1 MRIAVTGS
9 IATDHLLT
17 FPGRFGDQ
25 LIEGELDK
33 VSLSFLADELE
44 VRRGGVAANIAFG
57 LGALGLRPLLVGAV
71 GRDFAEYGRRLEAQ
85 GVDTGSV
92 HVSETRHTARF
103 ICTTDRDQHQIGT
116 FYAGAMSEARHIALA
131 PVLARAGGLDLV
143 LVSPND
149 PEAMLRHTSEAA
161 GLGVAFCADPS
172 QQLARLDGEEVRLL
186 LRGPRVLFTNA
197 YEAQLVQERTG
208 WTERQVLERVGTWVI
223 TRGADGA
230 RILASGRPAVDV
242 AAVPADGPVEPTGA
256 GDAFRAGF
264 LAATVRA
271 DDPVRAARLGA
282 ALATTALESVGP
294 QAYTLDGEMLLA
306 RIADTYGPEAAA
318 DLAPETRAV
327 RAVETAET
335 VGAAWS

>member
-17 FPGRFGDQ
+17 FPGRFGEQ

-33 VSLSFLADELE
+33 VSLSFLADELD

-57 LGALGLRPLLVGAV
+57 LGALGLRPLLVGSV
-71 GRDFAEYGRRLEAQ
+71 GRDFAEYGRLLAAH

-103 ICTTDRDQHQIGT
+103 ICTTDADQNQIGT

-131 PVLARAGGLDLV
+131 PVRDRAGGLDLV

-149 PEAMLRHTSEAA
+149 PEAMLRHTREAA
-161 GLGVAFCADPS
+161 ALGVAFSADPS
-172 QQLARLDGEEVRLL
+172 QQLARLGRDEVRLL
-186 LRGPRVLFTNA
+186 LRGPRHLFTNA

-223 TRGADGA
+223 TRGADGV

-264 LAATVRA
+264 LAATARA

-294 QAYTLDGEMLLA
+294 QAYTLDGAPLLA
-306 RIADTYGPEAAA
+306 RIADAYGPEAAA
-318 DLAPETRAV
+318 DLEPEVKAV
-327 RAVETAET
+327 RPAETA
-335 VGAAWS
+335 VGAEPS